1 LPALIQRFFTDRLC
15 VQMEASRHTI
25 ASYRDTF
32 RLLLRYAGARLGKPP
47 VAITVEDIDV
57 DLVADFLAHTEAA
70 RGNCARSRNTRLAAI
85 RSFFR
90 YVAMTD
96 PTWMLHCQRILAM
109 PNKRY
114 VKRAVTFLDASEI
127 AALLAAPDRSTWVGK
142 RDHALLLLAVQTGLR
157 ASELIS
163 LRNRDVVLGT
173 GAHVRCMGK
182 GRKERSTPIR
192 RETAKILKA
201 WIGDHGDSD
210 LPMFPSI
217 RGERLSRDALEHLV
231 RKHCLTASRT
241 CPSIGAKR
249 VTPHTLRH
257 STAMNLLHHGV
268 DQAVIA
274 LWLGHESVETT
285 QVYIHADMHWTGH
298 ATRLGRD
305 QTGSFGSKDY
315 GREELVAE
323 MAGAFVCAALGIVP
337 SVRHADYIG
346 SWLQIIREDNRAILR
361 AASAASKAADYIL
374 ACRDTASTGLDVASE
389 DEADGFELEGRLAA

>member
-1 LPALIQRFFTDRLC
+1 MTAMTLPALIQRFFTDRLC

-57 DLVADFLAHTEAA
+57 DLVADFLAHTEAT

-173 GAHVRCMGK
+173 GAHVRC
-182 GRKERSTPIR
+182 R
-192 RETAKILKA
+192 
-201 WIGDHGDSD
+201 
-210 LPMFPSI
+210 
-217 RGERLSRDALEHLV
+217 
-231 RKHCLTASRT
+231 
-241 CPSIGAKR
+241 
-249 VTPHTLRH
+249 
-257 STAMNLLHHGV
+257 
-268 DQAVIA
+268 
-274 LWLGHESVETT
+274 
-285 QVYIHADMHWTGH
+285 TGH

-346 SWLQIIREDNRAILR
+346 SCQ
-361 AASAASKAADYIL
+361 SVSSQ
-374 ACRDTASTGLDVASE
+374 ASTLSSRFH
-389 DEADGFELEGRLAA
+389 DG